1 MNPRARSPKQKT
13 PSGSPDPSWGIAT
26 GTLAV
31 TSRAPIRSGLGAPGG
46 GGRGLSIQPSP
57 CLLWS
62 PPAPA
67 ILLVVAGGERL
78 QSVQPEQ

>member
-1 MNPRARSPKQKT
+1 MNPQAHSPKQKT
-13 PSGSPDPSWGIAT
+13 PFGSPDPSWGIAT

-31 TSRAPIRSGLGAPGG
+31 TTRAPVCIGLGAPGG
-46 GGRGLSIQPSP
+46 GGSGLSSQPSP
-57 CLLWS
+57 CGLWS

-67 ILLVVAGGERL
+67 ILLVVGGAEGF